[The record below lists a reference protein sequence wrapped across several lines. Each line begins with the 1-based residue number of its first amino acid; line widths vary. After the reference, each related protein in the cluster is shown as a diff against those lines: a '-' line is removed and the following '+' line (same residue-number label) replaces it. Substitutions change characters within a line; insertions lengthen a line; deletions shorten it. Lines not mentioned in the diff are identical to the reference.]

1 MLLLETDSLRIKY
14 YHFEYAEEIHTLK
27 DQKFIL
33 MKIKYNATSSPY
45 PVPTVKTNPTFL
57 SLSFSETCKKLTSSR
72 KEL

>member
-1 MLLLETDSLRIKY
+1 MLLLETDSLGIKY

-45 PVPTVKTNPTFL
+45 VVPTL
-57 SLSFSETCKKLTSSR
+57 SNQSNLF
-72 KEL
+72 ELAL

>member
-14 YHFEYAEEIHTLK
+14 YHSEYAEETPTLK

-45 PVPTVKTNPTFL
+45 LVPTL
-57 SLSFSETCKKLTSSR
+57 SKPIQPF
-72 KEL
+72 